1 MVLRRFD
8 NVLAQ
13 DVMLISFSCEND
25 CKTRFLCLSL
35 VALGLGKRS
44 PGLSYWASILCRN
57 SAQFN
62 VGAIALTRDFVVD
75 VKVTQDRCF
84 SNPFLDFAERIIMLR

>member
-1 MVLRRFD
+1 MVLRRLE
-8 NVLAQ
+8 NVLTQ

-25 CKTRFLCLSL
+25 CQKLFLCLSV

-44 PGLSYWASILCRN
+44 LGLSYWASILCRN
-57 SAQFN
+57 SAQLN
-62 VGAIALTRDFVVD
+62 VGAIAVTRDFVVD

-84 SNPFLDFAERIIMLR
+84 SNQFLDFAERIMLR